1 MCFLCPS
8 SALEQQCDEHRK
20 RAKELKSKSQH
31 LNSVLMTL
39 APAPAPSPPKRP
51 RLTRTVS
58 SPAKVSAVPTQIT
71 LPLNQL
77 TNLPLGK
84 VLTMAGD
91 PASTN
96 LGGYTLL
103 TSALPGSELVPDGSS
118 VTVLS
123 TTTGQEDTTDGTS
136 TFVKVLGPQFQLV
149 TLPSTLQGLAST
161 QGISVQQQVA
171 NISVVEASAAA
182 VDDALDEAQVDGGD
196 CELQQTD
203 MIEETEQESEKQ
215 LIEA

>member
-182 VDDALDEAQVDGGD
+182 VDDALDEAQVDGGA

-203 MIEETEQESEKQ
+203 VIEETEQESEKQ